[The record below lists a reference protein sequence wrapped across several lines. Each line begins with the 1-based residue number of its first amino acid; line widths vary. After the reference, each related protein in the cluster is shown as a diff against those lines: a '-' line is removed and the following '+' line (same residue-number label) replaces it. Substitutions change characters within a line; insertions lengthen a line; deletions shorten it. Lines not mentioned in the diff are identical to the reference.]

1 MPEPSSASTRRRIL
15 LVLGVVGLF
24 GFGGGALVNQ
34 GLARVLALP
43 DDAELVDYVDAAPPE
58 PGEQPEPPEGGLVAS
73 GPKRPRPISQKQYA
87 DIIVRRNIFDS
98 SAVYDPSAAKEGGVA
113 GECKSDSNVR
123 LLATV
128 VADPPTY
135 SSALIATGAA
145 RDAKADGYA
154 IGDDVG
160 GEGRITLIEQK
171 KVCLDGGT
179 CICIGGDTPK
189 IAAAP
194 GGKPEEGGIS
204 KEGETTVVEQS
215 VIDDA
220 MNNFEAL
227 ATQVR
232 VVPHKGSDG
241 AIDGYRLSAIRKG
254 SLFEKLGIKNGDIVH
269 GVNGQGLTSTEGA
282 LQVYQT
288 LRSEKSFTFDITRRN
303 QRQTLGFEVR

>member
-1 MPEPSSASTRRRIL
+1 MPEPSAAAARRRIL
-15 LVLGVVGLF
+15 LVFAVVGIV
-24 GFGGGALVNQ
+24 GFGGGALANQ
-34 GLARVLALP
+34 ALGRILALP
-43 DDAELVDYVDAAPPE
+43 DDAEVPEYVDAAGPLE
-58 PGEQPEPPEGGLVAS
+58 GEPPDLAGGGPARG
-73 GPKRPRPISQKQYA
+73 GPKRPRPLTQKQYA

-98 SAVYDPSAAKEGGVA
+98 TAVYDPSTAKDGGVA
-113 GECKSDSNVR
+113 GECKVDANVR

-135 SSALIATGAA
+135 SSALISSGSA

-154 IGDDVG
+154 IGDEVG

-179 CICIGGDTPK
+179 CICIGGDTPRV
-189 IAAAP
+189 AAAP
-194 GGKPEEGGIS
+194 GAKGDEGGIS
-204 KEGETTVVEQS
+204 KDGDTTVVEQS
-215 VIDDA
+215 VIDEA
-220 MNNFEAL
+220 MNNLESL

-269 GVNGQGLTSTEGA
+269 GVNGQPLTSTEGA

-288 LRSEKSFTFDITRRN
+288 LRSDKNFTFDITRRN
-303 QRQTLGFEVR
+303 QRQSLGFEVR